1 MTKIDF
7 NNYMNQPNMKPI
19 QVMNE
24 KGEIVNQDLFPDLT
38 DDQLVDLFKK
48 MLWERILNERS
59 TKLNRQGRLGFYAP
73 TAGEE
78 ASEMGSSYAMEKE
91 DFLLPAYRDIP
102 QLIQHGFPLDRAF
115 LWSIGHYM
123 GGQIPNDVQ
132 ATTPQ
137 IVVASATVQTA
148 GVALGLK
155 KKKSPTV
162 AYTYTGD
169 GGTSEGDFYEGI
181 NFAGEFKVPALFFV
195 QNNGYAISV
204 PRRKQT
210 AAQTL
215 AQKGVAVGIPGIQ
228 VDGMDALAVY
238 TVAKAAREWAV
249 AGNGPV
255 LIETLTYRYGPHTLS
270 GDDPKR
276 YRTADEE
283 EEWRKKDPLIRFRTY
298 LDHKGLWNE
307 DMEKNWEEAVNKE
320 IDAAMEKAESAP
332 QQKVSDFYK
341 LSYSEIPESIQA
353 KIDECEKEGK

>member
-1 MTKIDF
+1 MSKIDL
-7 NNYMNQPNMKPI
+7 NQYMNQPDIQPI

-48 MLWERILNERS
+48 MVWERVLDERS

-78 ASEMGSSYAMEKE
+78 ASEMGTTYAMDKN

-102 QLIQHGFPLDRAF
+102 QLIQHGLPMYKAF

-123 GGQIPNDVQ
+123 GGQIPEDVQ
-132 ATTPQ
+132 AVPPQ
-137 IVVASATVQTA
+137 IVVASASVQTA
-148 GVALGLK
+148 GVGLGLK
-155 KKKSPTV
+155 KNGSTNV
-162 AYTYTGD
+162 AYMYTGD

-181 NFAGEFKVPALFFV
+181 NFAGVYKVPAVFFV

-204 PRRKQT
+204 PRKHQT
-210 AAQTL
+210 AAKSL

-238 TVAKAAREWAV
+238 TVAKAAREWASQ
-249 AGNGPV
+249 GNGPV
-255 LIETLTYRYGPHTLS
+255 VVETLTYRYGPHTLS
-270 GDDPKR
+270 GDDPRR
-276 YRTADEE
+276 YRTADQEE
-283 EEWRKKDPLIRFRTY
+283 NWHEKDPLIRFRTY

-307 DMEKNWEEAVNKE
+307 DMEKDWEAQVNKE
-320 IDAAMEKAESAP
+320 IDEAIEKAENAP
-332 QQKVSDFYK
+332 KQTVADFYK
-341 LSYSEIPESIQA
+341 LTYSQTPASIQK
-353 KIDECEKEGK
+353 KIDELEKEGN